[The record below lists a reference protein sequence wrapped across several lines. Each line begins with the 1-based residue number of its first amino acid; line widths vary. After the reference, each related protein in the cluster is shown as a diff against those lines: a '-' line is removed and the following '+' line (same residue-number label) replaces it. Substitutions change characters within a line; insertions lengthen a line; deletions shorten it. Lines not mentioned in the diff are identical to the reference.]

1 MVCKYIHN
9 FQNIKNKIS
18 ISVQATFFSFR
29 VSLKKEKE
37 IYLTMQNTLYRAIPI
52 SFTLL
57 FFFALQLENI
67 YSQITGAQYVCR
79 DQCYTYTYTPT
90 DNVDADFWVL
100 NYGSEGD
107 TLFSDQLN
115 EILICFTNN
124 GPFELTVYS
133 EEGEPFDSIM
143 IFRGEFTEIL
153 MEVISPF
160 ACSGQIV
167 DQISQTCL
175 KFCESS
181 LITLRIKDV
190 IPEEILWSFS
200 GNGEIIESDNRQI
213 TIQFF
218 EGIES
223 GWLSYYGQLR
233 EGCFFEGGT
242 CFEIIEK
249 PVASFTSFPE
259 AENDTITVCRGQ
271 SIEFTSTTSAENIEW
286 YAGSAGSGE
295 GNSFS
300 VEYYESGFFEV
311 SQKVSEVCD
320 CEDIKT
326 VVVQV
331 LDADA
336 PVIYC
341 TGSVCM
347 GDTVTY
353 RADPSCDPYIW
364 DISGSADI
372 ISGGNTSDDFIQVHW
387 TGGASG
393 TVSLTTACHDICPF
407 PTTERIFILGDETR
421 IQGPDKVCPLRTY
434 SFRVDKRD
442 GTNFSWSAGS
452 GVIQSGNG
460 TNEITASFF
469 HTPEQP
475 WVAVFI
481 EDCTRDCI
489 QTDTLWLDLT
499 TPLDLSGPNRLCPE
513 EEAVYTLESNSTPVD
528 AIWEVRDEHGNL
540 IAEETTLSSSFSF
553 SPPYGGTFTI
563 TATPGNDD
571 YCDPFAVLTLIA
583 ADVTTAEPLIEGE
596 AIVCPGEWY
605 TYSVEIPDGE
615 PLSIIWE
622 VHDGSEV
629 SEHFSSEIN
638 VQWTEGTD
646 KLIRVQWIDIF
657 SGCASDWVE
666 LSISEIEE
674 IEISGQDRRC
684 VFAESFFSIDSNL
697 IGEVSWEL
705 SIPSMGTIVEQ
716 EDPTTVVVR
725 WKESGMVELTAR
737 YCSFTASIE
746 IEVLPETQPVIENA
760 EVCRG
765 GLVSISPTE
774 DFTDYL
780 WYYEGVEICDQPS
793 CELGLGNYLLVVEN
807 EFGCRGRTRF
817 TVRETSLPHVR
828 IINLD
833 PAGICVGDSVRIMSS
848 MAFDP
853 AYTFTWLRNGVPIAF
868 DVDTIVVSE
877 FGNYRL
883 EVSHNS
889 SSCISRSEGLII
901 CEDCDPETVVWNCG
915 LGGGGGSPGSGL
927 PIIMA
932 DYIARGDC
940 RNLEFTASFTGL
952 IDSTVQWIIT
962 DGDSTFVLTG
972 NPVDH
977 YFSSI
982 GTHFVRVSGKA
993 VDAAGDTIQ
1002 LRSRLL
1008 IIRLDNLV
1016 DFDFLRSCEN
1026 EPMEFQ
1032 SFITPAAADTL
1043 LGVEWNFGDPAS
1055 GVNNTSTELNPTHV
1069 YTSAGLY
1076 DVALIADFL
1085 TCSLEIE
1092 KTVEVRP
1099 LPDANFEVE
1108 GVPCSGDL
1116 VISTADFSEG
1126 FYEWN
1131 FLYAQDPLLVH
1142 DKNNPGLF
1150 RYDSANTY
1158 TVQLWVEDLFGCT
1171 NSQIESLEINE
1182 FTGDPEIVADRPFP
1196 LCEGDWVELSVI
1208 GGNFSDFI
1216 WSNGSEDSTT
1226 IAESS
1231 GQYSV
1236 SVRDENNCLATS
1248 GVFPVEYEPT
1258 PAAEVL
1264 GRIPGQSG
1272 IVRNDTL
1279 TTCFG
1284 SPVELF
1290 SILEENNH
1298 SFSWNTNDDSRILI
1312 YDGLENPFL
1321 DPGLHQF
1328 QLTVQNTTSG
1338 CESVSDP
1345 FYVRIFPAP
1354 EQPLIATTP
1363 DGLLCSGDSVQ
1374 MEVSNIEATLDYFWS
1389 TGVSGTVLST
1399 TNAGQYFV
1407 TAENEWGCRAESQP
1421 VVINPSPNT
1430 AFFPKGCLEECEEI
1444 SICLPVP
1451 DGYQITEWIKD
1462 GEDLSLPVDPT
1473 EVAIA
1478 ESGSYQ
1484 IAVVNSNGCYA
1495 QSDIFEIS
1503 IFDGTASLSGLVF
1516 LDRDSNGVVDPLDSL
1531 LSGVMVYLWE
1541 DGIIVDSMLTD
1552 DEGEY
1557 SFENLP
1563 LGEYMITVSPDHQ
1576 PSDWFLVQDSVIVEL
1591 DLCAAIYLADPL
1603 IFNECQ
1609 AEDEFFEFIAC
1620 SGDSIEVNGQYFY
1633 GDTTMVIE
1641 VSGADCPAN
1650 EFYSLLFF
1658 SRSDTINENLSACQG
1673 YSIEWE
1679 GMTFYSDTTF
1689 AVIHQDVNGC
1699 DSVEVVEMVFLEL
1712 EQEETRVQ
1720 LCPGEVFEFEGQ
1732 VFDRDTAFSQIIDS
1746 GGEDC
1751 GIMNHVEIITSAPWQ
1766 VDISTH
1772 SSCPGEED
1780 GFAEIVLTGIDLS
1793 AIESIELNGEL
1804 KEIDARIDQ
1813 LSEGTYSIIMLD
1825 TIGCEGNATFSILSD
1840 EPLEVD
1846 LQDLEL
1852 DCDDIGGFLQL
1863 EVMSG
1868 ADDELFI
1875 LWENGSTG
1883 NQLFV
1888 AEEGEYSVEVSN
1900 RCQSFSLAAKAFF
1913 DPVDL
1918 ELAYYVP
1925 NAFSPNDD
1933 GINDVFK
1940 PYFPPDANLIEF
1952 DFSVYDRWGKKIFQT
1967 GDPAFGWDG
1976 ISEEQ
1981 LSDQAVFV
1989 WVLEAAVYKC
1999 GQFIYVFDYSDVTVL
2014 R

>member
-1 MVCKYIHN
+1 
-9 FQNIKNKIS
+9 
-18 ISVQATFFSFR
+18 
-29 VSLKKEKE
+29 
-37 IYLTMQNTLYRAIPI
+37 MQNTLNTKKHFPLV
-52 SFTLL
+52 FLL
-57 FFFALQLENI
+57 FFLIQSGEAI
-67 YSQITGAQYVCR
+67 SQVIGAQWIC
-79 DQCYTYTYTPT
+79 DDECYSYQYLPSGEE
-90 DNVDADFWVL
+90 DVDFWVVTYNTL
-100 NYGSEGD
+100 SD
-107 TLFSDQLN
+107 TLLSDQLN
-115 EILICFTNN
+115 EILICFDFGIPTQVAAYSSD
-124 GPFELTVYS
+124 GELLGS
-133 EEGEPFDSIM
+133 LGIR
-143 IFRGEFTEIL
+143 IGEFTEIQL
-153 MEVISPF
+153 EIVSPI
-160 ACSGQIV
+160 ACQGTFTFPG
-167 DQISQTCL
+167 SQTCL
-175 KFCESS
+175 QICEGT
-181 LITLRIKDV
+181 IATFRIKDL
-190 IPEEILWSFS
+190 IPEEIEWDFW
-200 GNGEIIESDNRQI
+200 GNGEIVSSDNQQI

-218 EGIES
+218 EAGGNNWISYFGIIK
-223 GWLSYYGQLR
+223 
-233 EGCFFEGGT
+233 EGCFFEGGD
-242 CFEIIEK
+242 CIEIIEE
-249 PVASFTSFPE
+249 PVASFISFPE

-271 SIEFTSTTSAENIEW
+271 SIEFTSTTSAENIDW

-300 VEYYESGFFEV
+300 VEYHESGFFEV
-311 SQKVSEVCD
+311 SQKVSEICD

-364 DISGSADI
+364 DIAGSADI

-407 PTTERIFILGDETR
+407 PAIEQVFILGDETR
-421 IQGPDKVCPLRTY
+421 IQGPERVCPNRTY
-434 SFRVDKRD
+434 SFRVDNRD
-442 GTNFSWSAGS
+442 GTNFSWSAGFAA
-452 GVIQSGNG
+452 IQSGNG
-460 TNEITASFF
+460 TNEITARFF
-469 HTPEQP
+469 NTPQQP
-475 WVAVFI
+475 WIAVYI

-499 TPLDLSGPNRLCPE
+499 TPLDLNGPNRLCPE
-513 EEAVYTLESNSTPVD
+513 EEAIYTLESNSAPVD

-571 YCDPFAVLTLIA
+571 YCDPFAVITLIA

-596 AIVCPGEWY
+596 TIVCPWEWY
-605 TYSVEIPDGE
+605 TYSVEIPEGE

-674 IEISGQDRRC
+674 IEISGQDRSC
-684 VFAESFFSIDSNL
+684 VFSESFFSIDSNL

-716 EDPTTVVVR
+716 EDPTTVIVR

-737 YCSFTASIE
+737 YCSFTVSIE
-746 IEVLPETQPVIENA
+746 IEVLPEIEPVVIDS

-765 GLVSISPTE
+765 GLVAISPTE
-774 DFTDYL
+774 SFSSYE
-780 WYYEGVEICDQPS
+780 WYSNGVQVCNIAS
-793 CELGLGNYLLVVEN
+793 CELGFGDYLLIVED
-807 EFGCRGRTRF
+807 EFGCQGRTRF
-817 TVRETSLPHVR
+817 KIREIPSFEVN

-833 PAGICVGDSVRIMSS
+833 PAGICDGDSVRLVSS
-848 MAFDP
+848 LPYSPD
-853 AYTFTWLRNGVPIAF
+853 YVFTWFFHNTPIAF
-868 DVDTIVVSE
+868 DTDTIVVGE
-877 FGNYRL
+877 WGNYSL
-883 EVSHNS
+883 EVLQLSTGCNER
-889 SSCISRSEGLII
+889 SRFLRI
-901 CEDCDPETVVWNCG
+901 CEHCDPRTILWDCSFSSDGQCENEGDLDPLIDVLTEAIGNCNHIRFEVIN
-915 LGGGGGSPGSGL
+915 PG
-927 PIIMA
+927 IV
-932 DYIARGDC
+932 
-940 RNLEFTASFTGL
+940 
-952 IDSTVQWIIT
+952 DSTVLWFIV
-962 DGDSTFVLTG
+962 DGDSSVLLAG
-972 NPVDH
+972 NPVDYFFNNAANH
-977 YFSSI
+977 YVRAT
-982 GTHFVRVSGKA
+982 GTGL
-993 VDAAGDTIQ
+993 DMTGDTINF
-1002 LRSRLL
+1002 RSRLITL
-1008 IIRLDNLV
+1008 EFENEL
-1016 DFDFLRSCEN
+1016 DFDFLPGCVN
-1026 EPMEFQ
+1026 EELEFQ
-1032 SFITPAAADTL
+1032 SFIMTGDVDSL
-1043 LGVEWNFGDPAS
+1043 IGVEWNFGDPAS
-1055 GVNNTSTELNPTHV
+1055 GVNNISTDLNPTHV
-1069 YTSAGLY
+1069 YTETSFY
-1076 DVALIADFL
+1076 DVLLIANFGS
-1085 TCSLEIE
+1085 CSLEVE
-1092 KTVEVRP
+1092 KTIEVRP
-1099 LPDANFEVE
+1099 VPDAGFMED
-1108 GVPCSGDL
+1108 GSPCIEDL
-1116 VISTADFSEG
+1116 VMGLANLDQG

-1131 FLYAQDPLLVH
+1131 FLYAQDSLLVH
-1142 DKNNPGLF
+1142 DKNNPGVF
-1150 RYDSANTY
+1150 RYDSSGTY
-1158 TVQLWVEDLFGCT
+1158 IVELRVEDLFGCT
-1171 NSQIESLEINE
+1171 NSHIETIEINE
-1182 FTGDPEIVADRPFP
+1182 SIAIPEIVADRPFP

-1279 TTCFG
+1279 TACFG

-1298 SFSWNTNDDSRILI
+1298 SFSWNTTDDSRILI

-1328 QLTVQNTTSG
+1328 ELTVQNTTSG

-1345 FYVRIFPAP
+1345 FYVRIFPTP

-1389 TGVSGTVLST
+1389 TGSNGTTFST

-1451 DGYQITEWIKD
+1451 DGYQITEWIRD
-1462 GEDLSLPVDPT
+1462 GQDLSLPADPT

-1484 IAVVNSNGCYA
+1484 IGVVNSNGCYA

-1516 LDRDSNGVVDPLDSL
+1516 LDRDFNGVVDPLDSL

-1557 SFENLP
+1557 SFEYLP
-1563 LGEYMITVSPDHQ
+1563 LGEYMITVSPDYQ
-1576 PSDWFLVQDSVIVEL
+1576 PSNWLLVQDSVIVEL

-1609 AEDEFFEFIAC
+1609 AEDEFFEFTAC

-1641 VSGADCPAN
+1641 VSGADCLAN

-1658 SRSDTINENLSACQG
+1658 SRSDTISENLSACQG
-1673 YSIEWE
+1673 YSIEWR

-1766 VDISTH
+1766 VDVLTH

-1804 KEIDARIDQ
+1804 KEIDVRIDQ

-1825 TIGCEGNATFSILSD
+1825 TIGCEENATFSILSD

-1852 DCDDIGGFLQL
+1852 DCDDIGGILQV

-1868 ADDELFI
+1868 ADDELSI

-1940 PYFPPDANLIEF
+1940 PYFPPDADLIEF

-1976 ISEEQ
+1976 ISEDQ